1 MATKPNEPAE
11 ETTEQLEVAEESTL
25 RRVGKRLLHFL
36 GILLALGAIVAAGF
50 FAGVYLRLFDVYEA
64 NEQLDQYALPFVSE
78 YIVEP
83 IKKIPGAFDEY
94 IIQPASK
101 AIDEKLSSPPPEA
114 QPTEGEQ
121 KEEKKDEKKEE
132 KKDEKKDDLP
142 KPIKKEEESK
152 PIVLTK
158 EEIEKQQKEAE
169 AAERKR
175 VSKLA
180 KLYNEMK
187 PEAAADIMTD
197 LDDEIAVAVLQKM
210 DESQAAKVLASLD
223 PGHSARLTRSIYTG
237 RRSSMASPGDQM
249 VSVPMKKNSVLS
261 KFYLRDSAFFSIYN
275 RTVWMESSQKGNSI
289 NIGKRKEVTR

>member
-1 MATKPNEPAE
+1 MATKPKEPAE
-11 ETTEQLEVAEESTL
+11 ETTEQTGEELEVAEESAL
-25 RRVGKRLLHFL
+25 RRFGRRLLKFF
-36 GILLALGAIVAAGF
+36 GILLALGGIVAAGF
-50 FAGVYLRLFDVYEA
+50 FAGVYLRVFDVYEA
-64 NEQLDQYALPFVSE
+64 NEQIDQHALPFISE

-83 IKKIPGAFDEY
+83 IKKTPAVLDEY
-94 IIQPASK
+94 IFQPAVK
-101 AIDEKLSSPPPEA
+101 IVDEKLSSPPPEE
-114 QPTEGEQ
+114 QPAEGEKKPEDGK
-121 KEEKKDEKKEE
+121 KEEKKDD
-132 KKDEKKDDLP
+132 KKDEKKDDQP
-142 KPIKKEEESK
+142 KPIQKEEESK
-152 PIVLTK
+152 PVVLTQ
-158 EEIEKQQKEAE
+158 EEIEKRQKEAE

-249 VSVPMKKNSVLS
+249 VP
-261 KFYLRDSAFFSIYN
+261 I
-275 RTVWMESSQKGNSI
+275 SQA
-289 NIGKRKEVTR
+289 EEEE